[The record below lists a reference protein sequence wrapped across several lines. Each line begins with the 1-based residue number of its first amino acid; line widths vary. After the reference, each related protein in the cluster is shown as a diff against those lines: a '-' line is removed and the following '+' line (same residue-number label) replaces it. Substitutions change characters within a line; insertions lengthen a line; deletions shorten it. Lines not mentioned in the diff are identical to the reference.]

1 MNRIYRVLSQGLVFV
16 LLLLALG
23 PGGSAQAAST
33 MRIYPRAI
41 QVLSGGVS
49 SNKIGRL
56 KVKDQT
62 GEQNDPGK
70 FILFSTPEVVHK
82 SVHSFRLPDNINTM
96 QISKLILD
104 ENVRAPGP
112 EVQLWTWSLYNW
124 KQKKY
129 VRVGTTRLVIANTW
143 TTRHFGIK
151 NPRAYISAKG
161 QIRVLFRSNNKSRNA
176 AVDFESFRIRLLDG
190 PALAG
195 CPMFPVNNIW
205 NARVDSLSV
214 HQRAND
220 WIDSIGRDTGFHMD
234 FGSGT
239 WAGGPIGI
247 PYNVVSGGLAGKPV
261 TFYYPDESDPG
272 PYPIP
277 NDPKIEHGSDHHI
290 LILEKDNC
298 VLYELFDA
306 SYTGGKWYAG
316 SGAVWNLKSNALRP
330 DGWTSADAAGLPIL
344 PGLVRYDEV
353 AAGAINH
360 AIRFTVSRTQ
370 RAYLW
375 PARHFASSLMDPNIP
390 PMGARFRLKASFDI
404 SGYPPKM
411 RVILRAMKQY
421 GIIVADNGSDWL
433 ISGAPDPRWDNDM
446 LHLLDNLSGDDFEA
460 VDVSGL
466 MIDPDSG
473 RAR

>member
-1 MNRIYRVLSQGLVFV
+1 
-16 LLLLALG
+16 
-23 PGGSAQAAST
+23 
-33 MRIYPRAI
+33 
-41 QVLSGGVS
+41 
-49 SNKIGRL
+49 L

-62 GEQNDPGK
+62 GGQNDPSK
-70 FILFSTPEVVHK
+70 YIRFTTPGVVHK
-82 SVHSFRLPDNINTM
+82 SVHRFRLPDNINTA

-104 ENVRAPGP
+104 VNVRAPRP
-112 EVQLWTWSLYNW
+112 DAQLWTWSLYNW

-129 VRVGTTRLVIANTW
+129 VRVGTTRRVTANTW
-143 TTRHFGIK
+143 TTRHFAIR
-151 NPRAYISAKG
+151 NPRAYLNTKR
-161 QIRVLFRSNNKSRNA
+161 QIRVRFHSSDDGRNA
-176 AVDFESFRIRLLDG
+176 AIDFESFRIRLLDG
-190 PALAG
+190 PSLAG

-205 NARVDSLSV
+205 NARVDSQPV
-214 HQRAND
+214 HPRSDA
-220 WIDSIGRDTGFHMD
+220 WIESIGRDAGFHMD

-247 PYNVVSGGLAGKPV
+247 PYNIVSEGQARKPV

-277 NDPKIEHGSDHHI
+277 DDPKIEYGSDHHI

-306 SYTGGKWYAG
+306 NYTGGKWHAG
-316 SGAVWNLKSNALRP
+316 SGAIWNLKSNALRP

-353 AAGAINH
+353 EAGSIDH
-360 AIRFTVSRTQ
+360 AIRFTVSQTQ

-375 PARHFASSLMDPNIP
+375 PARHFASSITNPNVP

-404 SGYPPKM
+404 SGYPPEI
-411 RVILRAMKQY
+411 RVILRAMKKY
-421 GIIVADNGSDWL
+421 GIIVADNGSDWFV
-433 ISGAPDPRWDNDM
+433 SGVPDPRWDNDM
-446 LHLLDNLSGDDFEA
+446 LHLLDDLSGGDFEA